1 MFKPFLTMAFLA
13 MSSVTLP
20 CVALAADLA
29 QPTGEVILSVTGSIT
44 SSNSEGVANFD
55 ETMLRA
61 LGTVDISTSTVWTD
75 GVHKYTGVPLKTLVD
90 ALGVTGES
98 LSMFAVN
105 DYKVEVPM
113 SDAVEGGP
121 ILAFEMDG
129 KPMSLRDKGPIWLI
143 YPFDTNSAYR
153 SEEVYSRSIWQLT
166 RIEAKS

>member
-13 MSSVTLP
+13 VSSVALP
-20 CVALAADLA
+20 CVVAAADLS

-44 SSNSEGVANFD
+44 SSNSQGAANFD
-55 ETMLRA
+55 EAMLRA

-75 GVHKYTGVPLKTLVD
+75 GVHNFTGVPLKTLVD

-129 KPMSLRDKGPIWLI
+129 KPMSLRDKGPIWLV
-143 YPFDTNSAYR
+143 YPFDTNSEYR
-153 SEEVYSRSIWQLT
+153 SEEVYSRAIWQLA
-166 RIEAKS
+166 RIEVKS